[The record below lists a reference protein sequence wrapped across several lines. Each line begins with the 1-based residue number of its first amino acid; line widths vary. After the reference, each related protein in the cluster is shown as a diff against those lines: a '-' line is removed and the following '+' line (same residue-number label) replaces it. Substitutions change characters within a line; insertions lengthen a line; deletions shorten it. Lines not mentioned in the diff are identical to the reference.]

1 MSGVWF
7 PESKENYKQKFY
19 KIYSILFRTIFI
31 YIFAFC
37 EIASIIYI
45 TDIMEFAN
53 ALFLSTTQLGLIYKL
68 NKFYNNRDRI
78 RTAYNLLN
86 SPKFCPKLQEEN
98 L

>member
-1 MSGVWF
+1 VWF
-7 PESKENYKQKFY
+7 PESKENYKQKAY

-31 YIFAFC
+31 YIFAYC

-45 TDIMEFAN
+45 TDIKEFAN
-53 ALFLSTTQLGLIYKL
+53 ALFLLLTELGLIYKL

-78 RTAYNLLN
+78 RAAYNLLN
-86 SPKFCPKLQEEN
+86 SPKFCPRLQDEN